1 MDRRT
6 LVATAAAAGATV
18 IAGAGAIALNLG
30 ILDRSPRPV
39 GGFSPVSTVQVV
51 DSQSPVEPQSAGV
64 TEPTH
69 REVEHAD
76 EHEQAEHEQ
85 AEHADEHEQA
95 EHDYEYE
102 GHDDDD

>member
-18 IAGAGAIALNLG
+18 LAGAAAIALNLG

-39 GGFSPVSTVQVV
+39 GGFSPVATVETVGT
-51 DSQSPVEPQSAGV
+51 PGPTEPQAV
-64 TEPTH
+64 TVTQPQQ
-69 REVEHAD
+69 RD
-76 EHEQAEHEQ
+76 
-85 AEHADEHEQA
+85 AEHADDHEQA
-95 EHDYEYE
+95 EHDQVEHEYE